1 MFQRKKNEQK
11 SSKVKTALLQKY
23 QPVFITVNGESHVGC
38 EYKWANDSGLLCS
51 VPEYIMIYIKKD
63 GYMKDTDGIIYP
75 LQNIV
80 SIKWELLEE
89 KNVADIFSN
98 TYQIFF
104 SDEEVEAMTAVE
116 GEEK

>member
-1 MFQRKKNEQK
+1 MFQRKRKEQK

-23 QPVFITVNGESHVGC
+23 QPIFITVDGESHVGC

-51 VPEYIMIYIKKD
+51 VPKYIMIYIEQD
-63 GYMKDTDGIIYP
+63 GYMEDKDGIFYP

-80 SIKWELLEE
+80 SIKWKLLEQ

-116 GEEK
+116 DEK